1 MHAYIHASTHP
12 CRHARTDTNIH
23 IKTMLS
29 MNKLEQPQPKALLD
43 TEKIHFEVLTWN
55 VGFFPISS
63 IFPTFRHVKK

>member
-1 MHAYIHASTHP
+1 
-12 CRHARTDTNIH
+12 
-23 IKTMLS
+23 MLS